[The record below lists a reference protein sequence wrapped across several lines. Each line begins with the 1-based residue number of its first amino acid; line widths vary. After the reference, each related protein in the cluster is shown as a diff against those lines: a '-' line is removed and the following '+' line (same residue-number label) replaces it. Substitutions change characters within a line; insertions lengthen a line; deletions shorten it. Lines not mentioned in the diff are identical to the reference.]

1 MKIVKLGLEELKV
14 NEYPFISMK
23 GVMRDRFGQE
33 VLLVPVDETHF
44 YVKQVGCSQSA
55 VLRISDGT
63 GGRRS
68 RFPHRSSL
76 ENSADGMQR
85 RLTTKILNLCG
96 CSHILEI
103 VFQTEDILLRRN
115 AFLC

>member
-44 YVKQVGCSQSA
+44 YVKQVGCSQPA

-63 GGRRS
+63 GG
-68 RFPHRSSL
+68 
-76 ENSADGMQR
+76 EEADFRIG
-85 RLTTKILNLCG
+85 
-96 CSHILEI
+96 
-103 VFQTEDILLRRN
+103 
-115 AFLC
+115 AA